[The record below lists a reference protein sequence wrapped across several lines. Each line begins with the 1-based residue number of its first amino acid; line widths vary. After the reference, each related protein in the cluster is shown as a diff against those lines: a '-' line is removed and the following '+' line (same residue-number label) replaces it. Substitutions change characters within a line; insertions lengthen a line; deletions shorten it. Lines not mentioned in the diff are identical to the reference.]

1 MCKINI
7 NWSIIKYFII
17 TLIELVLSISGIF
30 SVLTIYKLYE
40 STLLFYFL
48 LYNIIVSIFG
58 IFHFF
63 KDIKDMLNNEINN
76 TIYIQIKV
84 LLMIASFVW
93 GIIILEHKEII
104 LFYQNNYPRVY
115 VSFINY
121 FIMSSLAILNTGY
134 KILYYI
140 CEKKKIIKLDYS
152 IINKIDDEFK
162 DEFEDEFGDEFRN
175 KFGNKFKNNYKYKT
189 KLNME
194 MIPKNKVNLI
204 NYKIYNEDNF
214 YK

>member
-7 NWSIIKYFII
+7 NWTIIKYFII
-17 TLIELVLSISGIF
+17 TLIELILSISGIF

-48 LYNIIVSIFG
+48 LYNIIVSIFA

-63 KDIKDMLNNEINN
+63 KDVKDMLNNEINN

-84 LLMIASFVW
+84 LLMIASFIW
-93 GIIILEHKEII
+93 GIIILEHREII

-140 CEKKKIIKLDYS
+140 CEKKKIIKPDYS
-152 IINKIDDEFK
+152 IINRINDEFGDEYGDK
-162 DEFEDEFGDEFRN
+162 FGDEFEDEFE
-175 KFGNKFKNNYKYKT
+175 NNYNSKYK
-189 KLNME
+189 KKVKME
-194 MIPKNKVNLI
+194 MIPKNKVKLI

>member
-1 MCKINI
+1 MCKVNTD
-7 NWSIIKYFII
+7 WTIIKYFII

-58 IFHFF
+58 IFHFLKGV
-63 KDIKDMLNNEINN
+63 KDILNDEVND
-76 TIYIQIKV
+76 TVYVKIKV
-84 LLMIASFVW
+84 LLMITSFIW
-93 GIIILEHKEII
+93 GIVILEHREII

-121 FIMSSLAILNTGY
+121 FIMSSLAILDTGY

-140 CEKKKIIKLDYS
+140 CEIKKPIKPDYS
-152 IINKIDDEFK
+152 IIARIDDELGEDYK
-162 DEFEDEFGDEFRN
+162 NELDEDYENR
-175 KFGNKFKNNYKYKT
+175 
-189 KLNME
+189 LRIE
-194 MIPKNKVNLI
+194 MIPKTKVKSNEI
-204 NYKIYNEDNF
+204 NYRIYNEDIF

>member
-1 MCKINI
+1 MCKINAD
-7 NWSIIKYFII
+7 WTIIKYFII

-63 KDIKDMLNNEINN
+63 KGVKDILNDEVND
-76 TIYIQIKV
+76 TVYVKIKV
-84 LLMIASFVW
+84 LLMITSFIW
-93 GIIILEHKEII
+93 GVVILEHKEII

-115 VSFINY
+115 VSFINF
-121 FIMSSLAILNTGY
+121 FIMSSLAILDTGY

-140 CEKKKIIKLDYS
+140 CENKKPTKADYS
-152 IINKIDDEFK
+152 IIQRIDDELG
-162 DEFEDEFGDEFRN
+162 EDYENELSI
-175 KFGNKFKNNYKYKT
+175 K
-189 KLNME
+189 
-194 MIPKNKVNLI
+194 MIPKSKVKSKEI
-204 NYKIYNEDNF
+204 NYRIYNDDIF
-214 YK
+214 YE